1 LKNAHSLLGAMK
13 RLYIIHLS
21 SLIPSP
27 VHLLVSLDRALF
39 LLPPRSTLFL
49 KTLFEEPDFILL
61 YRSTALCAMA
71 KITIGTALTIAW
83 TLLYQFHTGYQTTSL
98 NGVQAAL
105 VCDGVHPPPV
115 GGGPGPVHPHHRE
128 GLDWASLKL
137 GLGDLDGCIDMS
149 VCFLSIFRGGC

>member
-1 LKNAHSLLGAMK
+1 MIYN
-13 RLYIIHLS
+13 IHLP
-21 SLIPSP
+21 SLVPSP
-27 VHLLVSLDRALF
+27 VHLLVSLDRSLS
-39 LLPPRSTLFL
+39 LLSSRSTS
-49 KTLFEEPDFILL
+49 FIRTPFKHFRFSLL
-61 YRSTALCAMA
+61 YRSIALCAMA

-137 GLGDLDGCIDMS
+137 GLGDLDGCIDMT
-149 VCFLSIFRGGC
+149 VCLPDEARGGC

>member
-1 LKNAHSLLGAMK
+1 
-13 RLYIIHLS
+13 
-21 SLIPSP
+21 
-27 VHLLVSLDRALF
+27 
-39 LLPPRSTLFL
+39 
-49 KTLFEEPDFILL
+49 
-61 YRSTALCAMA
+61 MA
-71 KITIGTALTIAW
+71 KITIGTCLTIAW

-149 VCFLSIFRGGC
+149 VCFLNTFRGGC